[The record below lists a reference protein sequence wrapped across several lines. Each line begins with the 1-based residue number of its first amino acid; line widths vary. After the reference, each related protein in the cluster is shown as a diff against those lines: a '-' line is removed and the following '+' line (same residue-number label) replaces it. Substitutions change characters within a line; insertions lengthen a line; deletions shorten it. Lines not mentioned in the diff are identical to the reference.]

1 MTRQTRIA
9 FVSALS
15 FVAMAVLLAL
25 TPVGFVTWSPGS
37 AHDVLA
43 TGDEPAISVSGV
55 ETYPTEGSLQITTVS
70 VTSPDARLTLPEA
83 VLAYWLPDRDTLPR
97 ESIYPAGKSPEQVET
112 EEQEMMAGS
121 QTEAVVAAL
130 RQAGVPVVERPV
142 IAAVTVGGPSDGVL
156 TPGDLVLSI
165 DGTAV
170 ETRDDVLDAIQS
182 AAVGDEVAFSVL
194 REGQEEQVV
203 VTTDGSNNDAS
214 VPVVGAMVGTG
225 YEYPADVSFGIDPAI
240 GGSSAGLVFSLAIYD
255 KITPGPLVPGSVAG
269 TGQITA
275 TGEVG
280 GIGGI
285 QQKIHGAEEAGAG
298 VFLVPEA
305 NCPDVAGVRTDLSL
319 VAVDSLDTA
328 VAALEQLADPATAQ
342 DVPRCG

>member
-9 FVSALS
+9 FVSALC
-15 FVAMAVLLAL
+15 FVAMAVVLAL

-55 ETYPTEGSLQITTVS
+55 ETYPTEGSLEITTVS

-130 RQAGVPVVERPV
+130 RKAEVPVVERPV

-156 TPGDLVLSI
+156 TPGDLVLDI
-165 DGTAV
+165 DGTPV
-170 ETRDDVLDAIQS
+170 ETREDVLDAIGS

-194 REGQEEQVV
+194 RQGEEEQVV

-214 VPVVGAMVGTG
+214 VPVIGAMVGTG
-225 YEYPADVSFGIDPAI
+225 YEYPAEVSFGIDPAI

-255 KITPGPLVPGSVAG
+255 KITPGALVTGAVAG
-269 TGQITA
+269 TGQISA
-275 TGEVG
+275 TGEVRP
-280 GIGGI
+280 IGGI

-298 VFLVPEA
+298 VFLVPAA
-305 NCPDVAGVRTDLSL
+305 NCPDVLGLSTELSL
-319 VAVDSLDTA
+319 VRVDSLDTA
-328 VAALEQLADPATAQ
+328 VSALEQLSDPATAQ